1 MRTHRERDIAK
12 MDDKTLMNY
21 IYSHLDRAQ
30 DRNTGA
36 QNNLLISSFP
46 TLSEEKKE
54 EKLTAVGGYLIQ
66 LGDDLT
72 ALRLASKNFH
82 KRLLRT
88 KRQVHNMR
96 VQFEKARGE
105 RAPTIEDV
113 AMPDL
118 WNVGEF
124 AVTHKTRIASDTEG

>member
-1 MRTHRERDIAK
+1 
-12 MDDKTLMNY
+12 MDDRTLMNY

-30 DRNTGA
+30 DRNQGA

-46 TLSEEKKE
+46 TLSEEKKD
-54 EKLTAVGGYLIQ
+54 EKLTAVGGYLLQ
-66 LGDDLT
+66 LGEDLS
-72 ALRLASKNFH
+72 ALRLATKNFH
-82 KRLLRT
+82 KRLLKN

-96 VQFEKARGE
+96 VQFEKVRGE

-113 AMPDL
+113 TMPDL

-124 AVTHKTRIASDTEG
+124 TPPSKMTYEEKTNKDDSQ

>member
-30 DRNTGA
+30 DRNSGA
-36 QNNLLISSFP
+36 QNNLFIASFP
-46 TLSEEKKE
+46 TLSDVEKD
-54 EKLTAVGGYLIQ
+54 EKLTAVAGYLIQ
-66 LGDDLT
+66 IGEDFS
-72 ALRLASKNFH
+72 ALRFATKNFH
-82 KRLLRT
+82 KRLLKN
-88 KRQVHNMR
+88 KRRVHNMR
-96 VQFEKARGE
+96 VQFEKVRGE
-105 RAPTIEDV
+105 CASTIEDV

-124 AVTHKTRIASDTEG
+124 TVSTKQRTEVER